1 MAQNSISSELNNL
14 LITHDFDVDALST
27 RTGKPAVNERGVPDV
42 SEADM
47 FSFDWVGP
55 TGKNYGTMVILLDQN
70 GGMTVYFGDNLGRTM
85 DPEDKKAWYGDSE
98 TDSPGFLEQL
108 KNFAI
113 RTSKVRG
120 GFGLE
125 NLSKLKYAI
134 AGQAAL
140 TESFYGTRKVSY
152 SGEPTEARL
161 MIRHTRPISEGDK
174 RYRYVDS
181 LFIETAQGERF
192 RLPFRKLAG
201 GRAMLEHVRQGGN
214 PYDLRG
220 QHIAETVNQLNV
232 LSQFRR
238 AHQGRVFE
246 GAAGE
251 LVSETDQYRQ
261 RLNHNLKHMA
271 TSRGYR
277 SYFESWKPADISE
290 GDIMVEDLRGM
301 FVETRIDPRIES
313 ALPML
318 AKIQQEARAMKEAE
332 IFESWAERLVEGRT
346 WALPDTPEKMTE
358 IKTWF
363 SQPRPLGPDA
373 EDVTVVLYELLGDD
387 ALFDQL
393 AAMAEEDP
401 TADAV
406 PLVQAWVTRNKDQ
419 SPELG
424 ELAMSL
430 TTTAAPAAAP
440 AAPAPAP
447 AAASPAVPVAEGLT
461 EMDKSQTPPGRDGGT
476 QFPPGPKVSKKDRE
490 AAKKNPAKHLSDLF
504 AKEYDKKKQGVT
516 EGFPQPGPSSGAP
529 KQFGPDAKIQTRQ
542 MTVKDIISSVPGVPY
557 YNNVVDDWD
566 AKDYSW
572 GVTKKVIEYATY
584 LKDHPESLAKLPP
597 AIVLNGKFEDGA
609 HRVSAIWLLQ
619 QRMDPKNPLWKNAKL
634 NVQFVKQG
642 VAGGHAD
649 QQRKIFKKNG
659 QPVGEVGIDRESS
672 PGVGQW
678 YMKCYA
684 YDIDN
689 SGYDSYEEAVAELKH
704 CLKQG
709 VASGSLNELK
719 KSTVKSYAD
728 KKQAELDDVLPMPFK
743 KPAMSK
749 AEHEKAAKGMTGALA
764 RLSGQKPTSQGVA
777 EGDNLQTFEDIIRL
791 SGAPMNENVMT
802 DHTRHT
808 LKHILH
814 TFGRDVRDFIQHGEL
829 SAHLYDALY
838 DYYHEDMPYGVAKAR
853 TGDPYEWISDR
864 LSRDL
869 SDHGML
875 DETVPTIAATATPEF
890 NNDPAPVSECNYTM
904 ENEYCP
910 VHGLAE
916 CSSSS
921 MFESELARIKSLMK

>member
-27 RTGKPAVNERGVPDV
+27 KTGKPAVNERGVPDS

-140 TESFYGTRKVSY
+140 TESFYGTKKVSY
-152 SGEPTEARL
+152 SGAPTEARL
-161 MIRHTRPISEGDK
+161 MIKHTRPITESDK
-174 RYRYVDS
+174 RYRYVES
-181 LFIETAQGERF
+181 LFIETAEGERF

-251 LVSETDQYRQ
+251 LVTETDQYYQ

-271 TSRGYR
+271 SSRGYR

-332 IFESWAERLVEGRT
+332 IFESWAARLVEGT
-346 WALPDTPEKMTE
+346 WALPDTPEKMTQL
-358 IKTWF
+358 KTWL
-363 SQPRPLGPDA
+363 SQEHPLGPDA
-373 EDVTVVLYELLGDD
+373 EDVTDVLYDLIGDD

-393 AAMAEEDP
+393 GAMAEEDP

-406 PLVQAWVTRNKDQ
+406 PIVQAWITRNKDQ
-419 SPELG
+419 SPELA
-424 ELAMSL
+424 ELAMSFE
-430 TTTAAPAAAP
+430 TAAPAAPPAPAAP
-440 AAPAPAP
+440 AAPAAEAPPAAPLAP
-447 AAASPAVPVAEGLT
+447 AAP
-461 EMDKSQTPPGRDGGT
+461 
-476 QFPPGPKVSKKDRE
+476 
-490 AAKKNPAKHLSDLF
+490 
-504 AKEYDKKKQGVT
+504 
-516 EGFPQPGPSSGAP
+516 
-529 KQFGPDAKIQTRQ
+529 
-542 MTVKDIISSVPGVPY
+542 
-557 YNNVVDDWD
+557 
-566 AKDYSW
+566 
-572 GVTKKVIEYATY
+572 
-584 LKDHPESLAKLPP
+584 
-597 AIVLNGKFEDGA
+597 
-609 HRVSAIWLLQ
+609 
-619 QRMDPKNPLWKNAKL
+619 
-634 NVQFVKQG
+634 
-642 VAGGHAD
+642 
-649 QQRKIFKKNG
+649 
-659 QPVGEVGIDRESS
+659 
-672 PGVGQW
+672 
-678 YMKCYA
+678 
-684 YDIDN
+684 
-689 SGYDSYEEAVAELKH
+689 
-704 CLKQG
+704 
-709 VASGSLNELK
+709 
-719 KSTVKSYAD
+719 
-728 KKQAELDDVLPMPFK
+728 
-743 KPAMSK
+743 
-749 AEHEKAAKGMTGALA
+749 
-764 RLSGQKPTSQGVA
+764 VA
-777 EGDNLQTFEDIIRL
+777 EGDNLETFEDIVRL
-791 SGAPMNENVMT
+791 SGAPINENVLNDT
-802 DHTRHT
+802 GST
-808 LKHILH
+808 LDYIIK
-814 TFGRDVRDFIQHGEL
+814 TYQRDVKDFVQNGDMSE
-829 SAHLYDALY
+829 HLFDALY
-838 DYYHEDMPYGVAKAR
+838 DYYLDDMPYGVKKAR
-853 TGDPYEWISDR
+853 TGDPYEWIGQRFYD
-864 LSRDL
+864 DL
-869 SDHGML
+869 QGSHIV
-875 DETVPTIAATATPEF
+875 DETVPTIAATDTPEF
-890 NNDPAPVSECNYTM
+890 NNDPALVNECNYTM

-916 CSSSS
+916 CGSMG
-921 MFESELARIKSLMK
+921 MFESELARMKALMK